1 MQIIISP
8 AKSLD
13 FESPISIE
21 TKSNIRFTEEPQL
34 IVEELRKK
42 NTSDIGYL
50 MKVSDKL
57 AELNYNRYQ
66 EWEYP
71 FKSEN
76 TRQAL
81 FAFKGDVYQGLDT
94 FSLSENEISTAQN
107 QLRILSGLYGL
118 LRPLDNIMPYRLEM
132 GTKLSFQKHTNLYS
146 MWGNKITDMLNEDI
160 KSGNHKALI
169 NLASNEY
176 FKAVKKNDINVPIIT
191 PTFKDLKNGKYKIIS
206 FYAKK
211 ARGLMTRFII
221 QNKLTNPEDLKAFNL
236 NGYYYNNNL
245 STETDPVFTRD
256 HE

>member
-21 TKSNIRFTEEPQL
+21 NKSNIRFTEEPQL
-34 IVEELRKK
+34 IVEELQKR
-42 NTSDIGYL
+42 NISDIGYL
-50 MKVSDKL
+50 MKISDKL

-71 FKSEN
+71 FKPEN
-76 TRQAL
+76 IRQAL
-81 FAFKGDVYQGLDT
+81 FAFKGDVYQGLDA
-94 FSLSENEISTAQN
+94 FSLSEEDVTTAQS

-118 LRPLDNIMPYRLEM
+118 LRPLDTIMPYRLEM
-132 GTKLSFQKHTNLYS
+132 GTKLSFKKYKNLYNV
-146 MWGNKITDMLNEDI
+146 WGSKITDMLNEDI
-160 KSGNHKALI
+160 QTENHKALI

-176 FKAVKKNDINVPIIT
+176 FKAVKKSDIKVPIIT
-191 PTFKDLKNGKYKIIS
+191 PTFKDLKNGEYKIIS

-221 QNKLTNPEDLKAFNL
+221 QNKLTNVDDLKAFDF

-245 STETDPVFTRD
+245 STEDAPVFTRD
-256 HE
+256 HA